1 MTVPLVIIGGGPA
14 GMAAA
19 IEAARAGLP
28 CTLLDEAPRLGG
40 QIYRQPPREFRL
52 SEHHR
57 RDRDYRRGAALH
69 AEFAAVSDRIEVRSD
84 TAVVG
89 LEGGREVV
97 WISRE
102 ASGTLRSEQLVIGT
116 GAYERSLPF
125 PGWTL
130 PGVMTAGG
138 AQSFVKTQH
147 VRPGRRAL
155 VAGTGPLL
163 LVAANQLHQAGVEV
177 VAVLEAGRPTW
188 SPRVLSKVW
197 GEWQLLHDAWTYWR
211 GLRRAR
217 IPLHFN
223 YTVFEAHGREEVDAV
238 TYGPIDPVTWRPQR
252 ERIQRVD
259 VDLLVVGFGLVPNTA
274 LTELA
279 GCRHDYVHQV
289 GGWIPVRTSHMETS
303 VPGVFAV
310 GDGAG
315 VAGALVAIEE
325 GRIAGI
331 TAAERA
337 GVLSAAEADRRRAP
351 ALQRLRSLA
360 RVRDLLDEFSR
371 LRPGLSELATPATL
385 ACRCEEVSLAEV
397 DDALQQGARD
407 LQAVKLFTRLGMGP
421 CQGRNC
427 GPSMAMHLAN
437 KLDRAPVEAGRI
449 NPRPP
454 LKPVTLGAMARLD
467 ASETE
472 DADPAEHAHGELG

>member
-1 MTVPLVIIGGGPA
+1 MTASLVIIGGGPA

-19 IEAARAGLP
+19 IEAAKAGLA

-40 QIYRQPPREFRL
+40 QVYRQPPREFRL
-52 SEHHR
+52 TQHQT
-57 RDRDYRRGAALH
+57 RDRDYRRGAALRN
-69 AEFAAVSDRIEVRSD
+69 ELAAVGDRIDVRSE

-89 LEGGREVV
+89 LEGAHEVV
-97 WISRE
+97 WASRG
-102 ASGTLRSEQLVIGT
+102 AAGTLRAEQLVIAA
-116 GAYERSLPF
+116 GAYERPMPF

-138 AQSFVKTQH
+138 AQSLVKTLH
-147 VRPGRRAL
+147 VQPGRRAL

-163 LVAANQLHQAGVEV
+163 LVAANQLHSAGVEV
-177 VAVLEAGRPTW
+177 VAVLEAGRPIW
-188 SPRVLSKVW
+188 SPGVLPKIW

-217 IPLHFN
+217 IPVHFN
-223 YTVFEAHGREEVDAV
+223 HTVFEAHGRDEVEAV
-238 TYGPIDPVTWRPQR
+238 SFGPIDPASWRPLAQA
-252 ERIQRVD
+252 QRVD
-259 VDLLVVGFGLVPNTA
+259 VDLVVVGFGLVPNTA

-279 GCRHDYVHQV
+279 GCRHDYVHEV
-289 GGWIPVRTSHMETS
+289 GGWIPVRSAHMETTVS
-303 VPGVFAV
+303 GVFAV

-315 VAGALVAIEE
+315 VAGALVAIQE

-337 GVLSAAEADRRRAP
+337 GELSATEADRRRAP

-360 RVRDLLDEFSR
+360 RVRSLLDEMSC

-385 ACRCEEVSLAEV
+385 ACRCEEVSIAEV
-397 DDALQQGARD
+397 DSALQQGAQD
-407 LQAVKLFTRLGMGP
+407 LQAVKLLTRLGMGP

-427 GPSMAMHLAN
+427 GPSMAMHLAHR
-437 KLDRAPVEAGRI
+437 LGRAPADTGRI

-454 LKPVTLGAMARLD
+454 LKPVTLGAMARLN
-467 ASETE
+467 ASATT
-472 DADPAEHAHGELG
+472 DADLAAPAHGDLG